1 MNILNKYSPDSS
13 DIHKRIKNLNDVKI
27 NVINSKISSG
37 EYDNQILDII
47 SNHTYVSLLLMID
60 LKSFTINI
68 KNFDLTKQ
76 ILDNSK
82 QYFLNYYDQKYYDVI
97 VMEDSHNDTLS
108 YKACLINKNKDSTCN
123 IINIFDYDEYY
134 DQYYINHLY
143 KDIIIN
149 RFRYVFENKVKEIS
163 NILEMRY
170 NMIINKDNEDDLKY

>member
-1 MNILNKYSPDSS
+1 
-13 DIHKRIKNLNDVKI
+13 
-27 NVINSKISSG
+27 
-37 EYDNQILDII
+37 
-47 SNHTYVSLLLMID
+47 
-60 LKSFTINI
+60 
-68 KNFDLTKQ
+68 
-76 ILDNSK
+76 
-82 QYFLNYYDQKYYDVI
+82 
-97 VMEDSHNDTLS
+97 MEDSHNDSLS

-134 DQYYINHLY
+134 NQYYINHLY